1 MNSLMLLCSYNV
13 MELLILQTVCLQ
25 IFPIHWQVV
34 QVQLFVLS
42 TVTATIHGQEV
53 TAGSVALRLT
63 RVCPHAIRDIYH
75 QVVLFNI
82 HSVFPMN
89 DMI

>member
-1 MNSLMLLCSYNV
+1 

-25 IFPIHWQVV
+25 VFPMYWQVV

-42 TVTATIHGQEV
+42 TVTAMIPGQEV
-53 TAGSVALRLT
+53 TAGSVVPKQTL
-63 RVCPHAIRDIYH
+63 VCPHAIRDIYH

-89 DMI
+89 NMI